1 MSLPKLPGKHKLFWL
16 HSSAFA
22 LESNSLKM
30 LISGVFLPVREPL
43 VATFSE
49 TRAATSQ
56 KDMVE
61 QSINISKVIC
71 LFNNAFIM
79 LMNSA
84 SKFFRRNLLDSTCH
98 KFSEKT

>member
-61 QSINISKVIC
+61 QSINISKVREK
-71 LFNNAFIM
+71 L
-79 LMNSA
+79 
-84 SKFFRRNLLDSTCH
+84 KLLRSHSSVFTL
-98 KFSEKT
+98 E